1 MLFGWEMKLGRIKH
15 FGATQSSSSSRTT
28 AAVNEC
34 HRRTK
39 RAHTAKSN
47 HHTARKTCLSSHLPV
62 GLGVFPH
69 CLLLVGRQMEVHEMV
84 QHWNFTLYV
93 TAISQLIPL
102 GPRRRCTY
110 AHTSLHT
117 RTHTHTYTT
126 RSDVH
131 RKSYCHELR
140 AYYSTQCV
148 IIRKHCFIT
157 CSCTVI
163 LTTQHTTILP
173 SKDIINS
180 PCLKIQFPFRD
191 LTWISTVPVSAV
203 AVTVLSNSTTQ
214 LKDRSVPRKQMGR

>member
-131 RKSYCHELR
+131 RKSYCIEMPWATGLLFCSVCD
-140 AYYSTQCV
+140 YQKTLFYNMQLYSY
-148 IIRKHCFIT
+148 I
-157 CSCTVI
+157 
-163 LTTQHTTILP
+163 
-173 SKDIINS
+173 D
-180 PCLKIQFPFRD
+180 
-191 LTWISTVPVSAV
+191 
-203 AVTVLSNSTTQ
+203 NSTYNHLTIQ
-214 LKDRSVPRKQMGR
+214 RYH